1 MLGAS
6 MEHGLHNARKPASR
20 GGGGSGPARRHN
32 KTQVEIEVMNL
43 KRRLRQRQEELV
55 AKDAA
60 YMAMHPEYPEMV
72 GDFLQAALAAKP
84 KTGQAALGE
93 DHRHD
98 VPVWRPLSSLNGVL
112 AAKSAAHRIHAR
124 LHEKAEARKHA
135 RDEGDAG
142 GGARD
147 APEL

>member
-20 GGGGSGPARRHN
+20 GGGGSGPARRH
-32 KTQVEIEVMNL
+32 
-43 KRRLRQRQEELV
+43 
-55 AKDAA
+55 
-60 YMAMHPEYPEMV
+60 
-72 GDFLQAALAAKP
+72 
-84 KTGQAALGE
+84 TGQAALGE

-135 RDEGDAG
+135 HDEGDAG